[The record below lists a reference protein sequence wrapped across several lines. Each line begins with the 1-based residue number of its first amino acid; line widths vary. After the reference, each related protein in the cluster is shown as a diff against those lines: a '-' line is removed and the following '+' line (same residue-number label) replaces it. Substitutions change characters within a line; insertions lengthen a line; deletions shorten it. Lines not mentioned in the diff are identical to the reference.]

1 MTSPTHDTDAL
12 AALASRQGG
21 VLLTAQLPRP
31 VLRAAL
37 SRDLLEK
44 VRHGAY
50 RWRAP
55 DEPAPGHALDRLRAV
70 ARIEAVSRQLQSA
83 FVLCQDSAALVWDLP
98 LWRVP
103 GRVHVVQQHRPGTPR
118 PGADLVRHLT
128 VLTPADTTV
137 RRGRLVTSLARTVVD
152 CARTLP
158 ALDAL
163 VVVDAALRRGVLP
176 EELSD
181 VLDRVGGGRGTARAR
196 VLVGLGSRGAE
207 SPGESAVRFH
217 LLRRGLPVPTTQIP
231 VATRLGTFRA
241 DLGWP
246 QWRVLVEFDGFVK
259 YSTLAQGDPAKVLFE
274 EKRRHEGIE
283 EEGWRVLRVTVRDLM
298 DGAELVRRV
307 LRLLPPGTSVDVE
320 RRPHL
325 WFGGV

>member
-1 MTSPTHDTDAL
+1 MTSSTHDTGAL

-31 VLRAAL
+31 VLRTAL
-37 SRDLLEK
+37 SQNLLEK
-44 VRHGAY
+44 VRRGAY

-55 DEPAPGHALDRLRAV
+55 DDPAPGHTLDQIRAV
-70 ARIEAVSRQLQSA
+70 AQIEAVSRQLRSP
-83 FVLCQDSAALVWDLP
+83 FVLCQESAALVWDLP

-103 GRVHVVQQHRPGTPR
+103 ARVHVVQQHRPGTPR
-118 PGADLVRHLT
+118 PGTDLVRHLT
-128 VLTPADTTV
+128 ALAPTDTAR
-137 RRGRLVTSLARTVVD
+137 RRGHVVTSLARTVVD

-176 EELSD
+176 ERLRD
-181 VLDRVGGGRGTARAR
+181 VLDQVGDGRGTARAR

-231 VATRLGTFRA
+231 VTTRLGTFRA

-274 EKRRHEGIE
+274 EKRRQEGIE
-283 EEGWRVLRVTVRDLM
+283 EEGWRVLRVTARDLK
-298 DGAELVRRV
+298 DGAELVQRV
-307 LRLLPPGTSVDVE
+307 LRLLPPGTSVDLE

-325 WFGGV
+325 WFGAV